1 MPLPTV
7 TLPTHAEL
15 VDYLKTKDPNGE
27 YVWQDPVF
35 CLMGNFYR
43 DRGLQG
49 WGEVIYGP
57 VTTNTMRA
65 DSNTRP
71 EDMAQFR
78 RIAEALKQ
86 LPPPAALIEHAKAD
100 RVSEP
105 V

>member
-7 TLPTHAEL
+7 TLPTHDEL

-49 WGEVIYGP
+49 WGEVIYSDMPNYDAIAGTKP
-57 VTTNTMRA
+57 WTFGA
-65 DSNTRP
+65 ALTR
-71 EDMAQFR
+71 
-78 RIAEALKQ
+78 AEALKQ